1 MQGSECR
8 AVIVCIMYKV
18 TGSEAGCEGFSSDL
32 RANLKVRA
40 RSLSVGAQRGE
51 KATITETVEGRWQ
64 RPGTAQGHCGPR
76 EVGQKMRRRLCVCH
90 TDRPGS
96 VEVKARSPTSQA
108 DAASTRLGL

>member
-1 MQGSECR
+1 
-8 AVIVCIMYKV
+8 MYKT
-18 TGSEAGCEGFSSDL
+18 TGSEAGCEEFSNDL
-32 RANLKVRA
+32 RANLKVHA

-51 KATITETVEGRWQ
+51 KVTITETVEGRWQ

-76 EVGQKMRRRLCVCH
+76 EVGRKMRWRLCVCR

-108 DAASTRLGL
+108 DAAGTRLGL